1 MVCMRASKS
10 TRSLGLILNL
20 WGEAVRVYVNVRI
33 QSDHTLM
40 DGQRDAVNFFLTERC
55 WDLGWFTAALY

>member
-1 MVCMRASKS
+1 MVCTHASVS

-20 WGEAVRVYVNVRI
+20 LGEVVRVDVNVCV

-40 DGQRDAVNFFLTERC
+40 DGPRDAVNFFLTERC